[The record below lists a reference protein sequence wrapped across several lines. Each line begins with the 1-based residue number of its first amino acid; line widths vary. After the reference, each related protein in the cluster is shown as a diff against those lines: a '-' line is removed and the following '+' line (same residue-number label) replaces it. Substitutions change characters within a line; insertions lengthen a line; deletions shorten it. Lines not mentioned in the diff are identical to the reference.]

1 MHNPPR
7 LLPLVRRTLRTEHY
21 SPRTEEAY
29 VGWIVRFVHFAGL
42 RHPRELGAADVER
55 FLNHLANEGK
65 VAAATQNQALA
76 ALLYLYKKVLG
87 VALPWLDNLVR
98 APQRPRL
105 PVVLSKAEVAAVL
118 AQLHGT
124 QHLIAGL
131 LYGAGLR
138 LLECLHLRVKDVDF
152 DRKAITVRAG
162 KGDRDRQTLLP
173 APLHQALLRHR
184 TQLDH
189 QHRQDLRRGAGW
201 VELPH
206 ALHDKLPDA
215 GRHWAWQWF
224 FPATRTYFHDETGQR
239 RRHHFHETAVQKAV
253 HDAVLRARISKR
265 ATCHTLRHSFA
276 THLLQDGTDLR
287 TIQKLLGHADVRTT
301 MIYTHVLERGPY
313 GVRSPLESIDLDA
326 PPPTSSPVSDPRPGA
341 DARGAAPELDRA
353 AEDPDG
359 APEGGGSDD
368 W

>member
-1 MHNPPR
+1 MQNPPR
-7 LLPLVRRTLRTEHY
+7 LLELVRRAMRTEHY
-21 SPRTEEAY
+21 SSRTEAAY
-29 VGWIVRFVHFAGL
+29 VDWIVRFVHFSGR
-42 RHPRELGAADVER
+42 RHPRDLGAPEVTR
-55 FLNHLANEGK
+55 FLTHLATEGK

-76 ALLYLYKKVLG
+76 ALLFLYRKVLG
-87 VALPWLDNLVR
+87 VELPWLDDLVR

-124 QHLIAGL
+124 PRLVAGL

-138 LLECLHLRVKDVDF
+138 LLECLHLRIKDVDF
-152 DRKAITVRAG
+152 DRQAITVRSG

-173 APLHQALLRHR
+173 APLRTELLRHR
-184 TQLDH
+184 DHLDR
-189 QHRQDLRRGAGW
+189 QHRADVRRGAGW

-206 ALHDKLPDA
+206 ALAAKLPNA
-215 GRHWAWQWF
+215 GHQWAWQWF
-224 FPATRTYFHDETGQR
+224 FPATRTYLHEPTGQR

-253 HDAVLRARISKR
+253 HEAVLRSRIAKR
-265 ATCHTLRHSFA
+265 ATCHTFRHSFA

-301 MIYTHVLERGPY
+301 MIYTHVLDRGPF
-313 GVRSPLESIDLDA
+313 GVRSPLESLDLDA
-326 PPPTSSPVSDPRPGA
+326 PPRTDSRTSLADEAAGGA
-341 DARGAAPELDRA
+341 GGGGGGAELDSSG
-353 AEDPDG
+353 EDPG
-359 APEGGGSDD
+359 RGDD

>member
-1 MHNPPR
+1 MQNPPR
-7 LLPLVRRTLRTEHY
+7 LLELVRRAMRTEHY
-21 SPRTEEAY
+21 SPRTEAAY
-29 VGWIVRFVHFAGL
+29 VDWIVRFVHFSGR
-42 RHPRELGAADVER
+42 RHPRDLGAPEVTR
-55 FLNHLANEGK
+55 FLTHLATEGK

-76 ALLYLYKKVLG
+76 ALLFLYRKVLG
-87 VALPWLDNLVR
+87 VELPWLDDLVR

-124 QHLIAGL
+124 PHLVAGL

-138 LLECLHLRVKDVDF
+138 LLECLHLRIKDVDF
-152 DRKAITVRAG
+152 DRHAITVRSG

-173 APLHQALLRHR
+173 APLRTALLRHR
-184 TQLDH
+184 DHLDR
-189 QHRQDLRRGAGW
+189 QHREDLRRGAGW

-206 ALHDKLPDA
+206 ALATKLPNA
-215 GRHWAWQWF
+215 GHQWAWQWL
-224 FPATRTYFHDETGQR
+224 FPATRTYLHEPTGQR

-253 HDAVLRARISKR
+253 HEAVLRSRIAKR
-265 ATCHTLRHSFA
+265 ATCHTFRHSFA

-301 MIYTHVLERGPY
+301 MIYTHVLDRGPF
-313 GVRSPLESIDLDA
+313 GVRSPLESLDLDV
-326 PPPTSSPVSDPRPGA
+326 PPRTDSRTSVAEEESGGA
-341 DARGAAPELDRA
+341 VGGGGGAELDSSG
-353 AEDPDG
+353 EDPG
-359 APEGGGSDD
+359 RGDD